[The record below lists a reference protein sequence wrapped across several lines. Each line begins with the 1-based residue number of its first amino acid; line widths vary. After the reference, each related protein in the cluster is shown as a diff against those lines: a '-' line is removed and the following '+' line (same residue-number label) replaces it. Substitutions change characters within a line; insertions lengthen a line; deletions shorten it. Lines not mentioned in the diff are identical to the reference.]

1 MSTRRLVKSFQKL
14 FKLIG
19 KLSRAITKALMKWLL
34 RSLLVLG
41 RRRSLARAG
50 FVLPTVTMVTLV
62 VVLLTTAILIRSFD
76 RAKNA
81 SNFRVNRAVLAAA
94 TPAIDR
100 AKAKIEAVFKDP
112 TLPRS
117 TPSDTALYSA
127 FRNNTYTFGDETRL
141 KLAYD
146 FGNANGDP
154 NPDGQINTNVQE
166 IEKDET
172 LNTAWRFPV
181 DTDNNGLY
189 DSYTLYSIN
198 FRSPTRD
205 RNNRFNRD
213 RSPLDARTPPMDQG
227 QVGGR
232 CAAAIGNSASLV
244 GDTDWYKSGG
254 NLKKSFF
261 VFVATVPITGDPPPP
276 DNQGIEFESYR
287 GNQGFSGLEY
297 QMDKSIVP
305 LSNNAVWFED
315 DIEIN
320 NIGGGFRLN
329 GRVFTNSNLLV
340 QGTFGNS
347 VDFYQV
353 SSPDSCYY
361 DQENAKILV
370 AGNVADDGI
379 EPTDANPAG
388 VSVHLFNGADANPVV
403 RNFGN
408 GLETTNENG
417 GTLVAYNTQAYAQRI
432 GAMVDAASE
441 FAPEILDNPNAIA
454 GVNQYPEQV
463 KERFEGRFR
472 QENAEEILEEE
483 LENYF
488 RERTRRVPYAEVDFG
503 EDALGGVAPDNPF
516 GATNPVRPPDD
527 WMLIDNTG
535 LGLEYL
541 DATEPTLQQ
550 ARGIEEYVGDRIL
563 VGNNLPDRWYKG
575 GGEFAEEGEEQP
587 IDGQNWTEPNGEQ
600 RERIS
605 QIETQPDLGNIERNG
620 FWEQEAAKLP
630 GQNENTGGLRVIT
643 GAGIYGYPGSIIPAL
658 DTTATVNPSFLP
670 ELNDLN
676 APGYFAQASGA
687 FDPTFVAAPN
697 TFVGTP
703 EANVLDVNVNT
714 LLSNPTIAIPESQ
727 VLSAPFRLVWP
738 DTMPMSIPDNSTTP
752 IADIPG
758 NIQIEGDESTQLPDL
773 RMRATAVYH
782 YAVDAV
788 GPNDTDPDQLPIA
801 CVSSYLDP
809 TNNQTARNPA
819 TDLNGNPL
827 PDVSGGID
835 NTGDGIIDILA
846 DGSTPAPQLLTF
858 ADGAKSNNG
867 VSYPSPYGGARNY
880 TAYDT
885 ELRQQ
890 ASMMFPNG
898 RLANKPL
905 YDAFIKIDNGTA
917 LTLADYS
924 AIDSTVCAIQI
935 LDGTLAPNDAVIPHG
950 AIKEAAFLDG
960 RQVKSLK
967 AVPDDYAGIIT
978 TPTPTLN
985 LDENITHIASLS
997 RDLIDTTIGTRAA
1010 LATDYDLQ
1018 LEQRQPLEI
1027 RVTEID
1033 LNLLRQTKIGTP
1045 TNSGNNDPNNDQEF
1059 LIPNSGIIYASRDD
1073 ALPDLSA
1080 IDDPDT
1086 PENESLFPDLV
1097 NLTTEA
1103 KLVSR
1108 EDFKLDPTRRPNG
1121 IRLINGANLARETF
1135 DRIAE
1140 KGLILVS
1147 NLPVYVKGDFNQHDY
1162 EEFTQELTPGAWANF
1177 YDRQDLDDRFAC
1189 RPGRPGCNPNQGDN
1203 WRSAT
1208 IVSDAVTLLS
1218 GGPDKDGNYKEG
1230 FKDGFRVDGDYD
1242 LRNNAGNSL
1251 AQARLKQGFWFN
1263 NFVTSADWD
1272 GTTNIDGFPDDEKRT
1287 SYVTNGVT
1295 PIQRR
1300 AEFPEY
1306 LMEVCPKVP
1315 VSTCGPNDWYLDP
1328 GDPLNTDAGGL
1339 PAPIPQVRAS
1349 AAVTQAFNP
1358 DIHRAGTTAVPAD
1371 PDLQGFPRRV
1381 AFLRSGNNLAQASGS
1396 PIASVPL
1403 KDTAGARIPLTP
1415 ATIPVPLGIDPTGN
1429 IQQFPY
1435 GAGTPRLSSDIA
1447 PLGGQA
1453 LWFFTTNDNND
1464 PANPGSIR
1472 FGNAN
1477 PLYIYQMPS
1486 NNAGNLDPEGQ
1497 PLLVP
1502 VLQIHSPEGNPG
1514 AIANQAFSGRIE
1526 GQWLQVA
1533 APANQPGAGGNTF
1546 FNAAFVSGDTPS
1558 RPNESGGGLHNFVR
1572 FLEKWRSFRGD
1583 NFQARTASIRGSF
1596 IQTRKSAYAT
1606 APIKA
1611 TEGSDTVDTALFYDN
1626 PSPIYN
1632 VLDGEDGGFRY
1643 SGGAFASKSPFY
1655 QPPTREWGF
1664 DVALLTQLPDLFAQQ
1679 FTSDDDTLPQEFF
1692 REVGRDDPWIETLL
1706 CAGAADDRF
1715 GIATGVAFSE
1725 RAVPNPPQN
1734 CPAIPAN

>member
-41 RRRSLARAG
+41 KRRSLARAG

-146 FGNANGDP
+146 FGDGAGGSTP
-154 NPDGQINTNVQE
+154 NIQIDTNTPQLE
-166 IEKDET
+166 QDET

-232 CAAAIGNSASLV
+232 CAAAVGNSASLV
-244 GDTDWYKSGG
+244 GDTDWYKSGS

-261 VFVATVPITGDPPPP
+261 VFVATVPITGDPPPN
-276 DNQGIEFESYR
+276 DVQGKGFESYR

-305 LSNNAVWFED
+305 LTNNAVWFED
-315 DIEIN
+315 DIEIS
-320 NIGGGFRLN
+320 NIGGDFRLN

-340 QGTFGNS
+340 RGAFGNF
-347 VDFYQV
+347 VEFFQV
-353 SSPDSCYY
+353 SSPASCYY
-361 DQENAKILV
+361 EQENAKILV
-370 AGNVADDGI
+370 GGNVADDGI
-379 EPTDANPAG
+379 EP
-388 VSVHLFNGADANPVV
+388 VEQQSRIEVHLFNGAGLPPEEP
-403 RNFGN
+403 RFPN
-408 GLETTNENG
+408 GLTTTDEDGGEN
-417 GTLVAYNTQAYAQRI
+417 VAYNTLAYAERLS
-432 GAMVDAASE
+432 AMVDAAMAFVDPATLNNE
-441 FAPEILDNPNAIA
+441 DAIA
-454 GVNQYPEQV
+454 NVNEYPQQV
-463 KERFEGRFR
+463 KDRFEGRFR
-472 QENAEEILEEE
+472 DTEGETILKEE

-503 EDALGGVAPDNPF
+503 GDAFGGVNENAPF
-516 GATNPVRPPDD
+516 GATDPVRPPDE

-535 LGLEYL
+535 LNLQYL
-541 DATEPTLQQ
+541 RATEPDLQQ
-550 ARGIEEYVGDRIL
+550 GEIEEFEGDRIL

-575 GGEFAEEGEEQP
+575 DGEFAEEGEEQL
-587 IDGQNWTEPNGEQ
+587 IEGQNWTKPRNEQ
-600 RERIS
+600 RYRTS

-630 GQNENTGGLRVIT
+630 GQNENTGGLRIIT
-643 GAGIYGYPGSIIPAL
+643 GAGVYGYPGSTIEAL
-658 DTTATVNPSFLP
+658 NTFDTTNPANPSFLP

-676 APGYFAQASGA
+676 VANFPDNLTQISGA
-687 FDPTFVAAPN
+687 FDTGLLADPI
-697 TFVGTP
+697 
-703 EANVLDVNVNT
+703 ANALDVNVNT
-714 LLSNPTIAIPESQ
+714 LLAGAIEIPESD
-727 VLSAPFRLVWP
+727 LLTAPFTLVWP
-738 DTMPMSIPDNSTTP
+738 DTMPMSQLDNPETVPEDPSNPGALGTIPNDSDT
-752 IADIPG
+752 
-758 NIQIEGDESTQLPDL
+758 IQIEGNESTQMPDL

-782 YAVDAV
+782 YADNAGIEQV
-788 GPNDTDPDQLPIA
+788 PIA

-809 TNNQTARNPA
+809 TNATTARNPQIE
-819 TDLNGNPL
+819 LINNQQL

-835 NTGDGIIDILA
+835 TDGNEQIDYLA
-846 DGSTPAPQLLTF
+846 NGLDLGAFPTPQPTF
-858 ADGAKSNNG
+858 AEGAKSNNG
-867 VSYPSPYGGARNY
+867 VSYGAPYTGARDY
-880 TAYDT
+880 GAYQA
-885 ELRQQ
+885 ELEQQ

-898 RLANKPL
+898 RLANRSL
-905 YDAFIKIDNGTA
+905 YDALRKAPAD
-917 LTLADYS
+917 LTLTDYS
-924 AIDSTVCAIQI
+924 AIDSTVCALQI
-935 LDGTLAPNDAVIPHG
+935 LDGTLTPNDSVIPHG

-967 AVPDDYAGIIT
+967 AVPDNYAGIINDAIDT
-978 TPTPTLN
+978 QN
-985 LDENITHIASLS
+985 ENEYLTHIASLS
-997 RDLIDTTIGTRAA
+997 RDVINTNDIDGNGNPAD
-1010 LATDYDLQ
+1010 ATDYDLQ

-1033 LNLLRQTKIGTP
+1033 LNLLRQTQIATRIGTP
-1045 TNSGNNDPNNDQEF
+1045 VNTSANDPNNNQEY

-1073 ALPDLSA
+1073 ALLDLSA
-1080 IDDPDT
+1080 VEDDPGTADVD
-1086 PENESLFPDLV
+1086 ESLFPDLG
-1097 NLTTEA
+1097 NLTAEA
-1103 KLVSR
+1103 TLVSR

-1121 IRLINGANLARETF
+1121 IRLINSANLAREDF

-1147 NLPVYVKGDFNQHDY
+1147 NLPVYVKGDFNVHDY
-1162 EEFTQELTPGAWANF
+1162 QEFEEELNAGTWINF
-1177 YDRQDLDDRFAC
+1177 YNRNDLDDRFAC

-1203 WRSAT
+1203 WRPAT
-1208 IVSDAVTLLS
+1208 IISDAVTLLS
-1218 GGPDKDGNYKEG
+1218 GGLDEDGNYQLG
-1230 FKDGFRVDGDYD
+1230 FKDGFRIDGDYD

-1251 AQARLKQGFWFN
+1251 AQARLEQGFWFN

-1272 GTTNIDGFPDDEKRT
+1272 VGITAGVPNGFPDDDNRT
-1287 SYVTNGVT
+1287 SYLTNGVT

-1300 AEFPEY
+1300 APFPEY
-1306 LMEVCPKVP
+1306 LMEVCIQVP
-1315 VSTCGPNDWYLDP
+1315 ISACGPGDWFLDP
-1328 GDPLNTDAGGL
+1328 VTNLTASDAVG
-1339 PAPIPQVRAS
+1339 QV
-1349 AAVTQAFNP
+1349 FNLT
-1358 DIHRAGTTAVPAD
+1358 IHTAGTTAVPAARPTSANPTL
-1371 PDLQGFPRRV
+1371 PDLRGFPRRV
-1381 AFLRSGNNLAQASGS
+1381 AFRRNVNDLIIQGAQQ
-1396 PIASVPL
+1396 L
-1403 KDTAGARIPLTP
+1403 
-1415 ATIPVPLGIDPTGN
+1415 PVPLGIDETTGN
-1429 IQQFPY
+1429 IEEFPY
-1435 GAGTPRLSSDIA
+1435 AATAATTALPRIAGDGAPPEQS
-1447 PLGGQA
+1447 
-1453 LWFFTTNDNND
+1453 LWFFTTSYDNTANPNNPGFISFNND
-1464 PANPGSIR
+1464 L
-1472 FGNAN
+1472 
-1477 PLYIYQMPS
+1477 PLYIQQMPT
-1486 NNAGNLDPEGQ
+1486 NPDGTINLEGQ
-1497 PLLVP
+1497 PLLAP
-1502 VLQIHSPEGNPG
+1502 VLQIHSPEGEPSNNPED
-1514 AIANQAFSGRIE
+1514 AFTGYIE
-1526 GQWLQVA
+1526 EQWLQVA
-1533 APANQPGAGGNTF
+1533 APSVDPGANGENTV

-1558 RPNESGGGLHNFVR
+1558 RPGESGGGLHNFVR
-1572 FLEKWRSFRGD
+1572 FLENWNSVRDDKEVA
-1583 NFQARTASIRGSF
+1583 ARAASISGSF
-1596 IQTRKSAYAT
+1596 IQTRRSAYAT

-1611 TEGSDTVDTALFYDN
+1611 IDQKDDLDTALFYDN
-1626 PSPIYN
+1626 NDYIHD
-1632 VLDGEDGGFRY
+1632 LIGFRY
-1643 SGGAFASKSPFY
+1643 SGGAFLAKSPFY
-1655 QPPTREWGF
+1655 MAPTREWGF

-1734 CPAIPAN
+1734 CPDIPEN